1 MSETPFDRDEA
12 VVAMLAKYREL
23 RRLRTTSAATD
34 AEVTAAIRARA
45 GLAARHPG
53 SLREIDDLPLDDID
67 ERILALEAAAA
78 GGAMPE
84 WLEPLA
90 RYHGWMRALLRAKRW
105 LSRARRVDD
114 ALRSRFLREATW
126 IADEPG
132 VQRVA
137 ELLGEVASPPRGRLN
152 VIVFRE
158 VAREI
163 GRDPDEVRRA
173 LLPSKR
179 ERRGRTA

>member
-1 MSETPFDRDEA
+1 
-12 VVAMLAKYREL
+12 MLAKYREL

-137 ELLGEVASPPRGRLN
+137 ELLDEVASPPRGRLN

-179 ERRGRTA
+179 ERGGPTA